1 MTSRTLLRLITAGAA
16 TAAGIA
22 LAVAPAVASTS
33 GSAGHGHGHGH
44 GGQTVPV
51 RLLSINDLHGNLEP
65 PSGSSS
71 RILDPDGPL
80 VDTDGSLTGIAGG
93 KYSIAGGVSYLA
105 TYIKQARDANTLL
118 VAAGDLI
125 GASPLISAA
134 YHDEP
139 TLEVLGSLGLSA
151 TSAGNHEFDEGY
163 AELQRLMNGGC
174 HPVDGCSPAGEWKGT
189 DFDFLAANVLKEGTD
204 QYALPPFYVK
214 KINGV
219 KVGFI
224 GLVTATTPTIVT
236 AEGIKG
242 LQFTE
247 EVAAANRASAY
258 LARKGVKAQ
267 VVLVHEG
274 DSITPNQ
281 SPDACSVNTT
291 NAGSRIARELN
302 PQIDLVISGHSHQAY
317 ICKTKDPAGQ
327 DRFYTQGSSFGRV
340 LTQIDLRIDKRTR
353 DVIRSSVT
361 ADNKVVTRTVT
372 PDPQVEA
379 QVQAWRERSAE
390 VANRKIGT
398 ITGDITNVVNNTSAA
413 TTKPET
419 PLGDLIADSQLEAA
433 KAGGAEIALMNPG
446 GIRTSLTYAQSGS
459 EGDGVVTYGEAFAVQ
474 PFSNLL
480 QVRTYTGAQ
489 LKALLEQQVWT
500 PNPATGAITH
510 RLLQVSSSLTYTFD
524 TTKPVGS
531 RVSDVKLNGTPVTD
545 TQSIKIAANN
555 FLMGG
560 GDGFSV
566 FTQSTDTWSGPID
579 LDAFTAYL
587 TAHSPITPSAANRV
601 TFVK

>member
-33 GSAGHGHGHGH
+33 GSAGHGHGH

>member
-1 MTSRTLLRLITAGAA
+1 MTSRTLLRLLTAGAA
-16 TAAGIA
+16 AAAGIA
-22 LAVAPAVASTS
+22 LAVAPAVAVTGGTPS
-33 GSAGHGHGHGH
+33 HGK
-44 GGQTVPV
+44 QTVPV

-80 VDTDGSLTGIAGG
+80 VDTDGSLTGIPGG

-105 TYIKQARDANTLL
+105 TYVKQARNENTLL

-139 TLEVLGSLGLSA
+139 TLEVLGSLGLDT

-163 AELQRLMNGGC
+163 TELQRLMKGGC

-189 DFDFLAANVLKEGTD
+189 EFDFLAANVLKENTD
-204 QYALPPFYVK
+204 QYALPPYYVK

-281 SPDACSVNTT
+281 SPDACSVNTA

-327 DRFYTQGSSFGRV
+327 DRYYTQGSSFGRV
-340 LTQIDLRIDKRTR
+340 LTQIDMKIDKRTR
-353 DVIRSSVT
+353 DVIRSSVI

-372 PDPQVEA
+372 PDRQVEA
-379 QVQAWRERSAE
+379 QVQTWKARSAE
-390 VANRKIGT
+390 VADRKLGT
-398 ITGDITNVVNNTSAA
+398 ITADISSVVNNTSAA

-446 GIRTSLTYAQSGS
+446 GIRTSLTYAQKGS
-459 EGDGVVTYGEAFAVQ
+459 EGDGVVTYGEAFEVQ
-474 PFSNLL
+474 PFSNIV

-500 PNPATGAITH
+500 PNAATGAITH

-531 RVSDVKLNGTPVTD
+531 RVSGMKLNGTPITD

-587 TAHSPITPSAANRV
+587 SAHSPISPSPADRI

>member
-1 MTSRTLLRLITAGAA
+1 MTSRTLLRLLSAGAA
-16 TAAGIA
+16 AAAGIA
-22 LAVAPAVASTS
+22 LAVAPAVASS
-33 GSAGHGHGHGH
+33 GSHGDRGEHGR
-44 GGQTVPV
+44 QTVPV

-80 VDTDGSLTGIAGG
+80 VDTDGTLTGIAGG

-105 TYIKQARDANTLL
+105 THIKQAQNRNTLL
-118 VAAGDLI
+118 LAAGDLI

-139 TLEVLGSLGLSA
+139 TLEVLGSLGLDT

-163 AELQRLMNGGC
+163 TELRRLMNGGC

-204 QYALPPFYVK
+204 QYALPPYYVK
-214 KINGV
+214 TINGV

-247 EVAAANRASAY
+247 EVAAANRASAH

-281 SPDACSVNTT
+281 SPDACSVNTA
-291 NAGSRIARELN
+291 NAGSRIARELS

-317 ICKTKDPAGQ
+317 ICKTADPAGQ
-327 DRFYTQGSSFGRV
+327 DRYYTQGSSFGRV
-340 LTQIDLRIDKRTR
+340 LTQIDLQIDKRTK
-353 DVIRSSVT
+353 DVIRSSVQ

-372 PDPQVEA
+372 PDQQVEQ
-379 QVQAWRERSAE
+379 QVQAWKARSAE
-390 VANRKIGT
+390 VADRKLGT
-398 ITGDITNVVNNTSAA
+398 ITADISNVVNNSSAA

-419 PLGDLIADSQLEAA
+419 ALGDLIADSQLEAA

-446 GIRTSLTYAQSGS
+446 GIRTSLTYAQKGS
-459 EGDGVVTYGEAFAVQ
+459 EGDGVVTYGEAFEVQ
-474 PFSNLL
+474 PFSNIV

-500 PNPATGAITH
+500 PNPTTGAISH
-510 RLLQVSSSLTYTFD
+510 RILQVSSSLTYTFD

-531 RVSDVKLNGTPVTD
+531 RVSDIKLNGTPVTD

-566 FTQSTDTWSGPID
+566 FTQSSDTWSGPID
-579 LDAFTAYL
+579 LDTFTAYL
-587 TAHSPITPSAANRV
+587 GAHSPISPSPADRI
-601 TFVK
+601 TFIK

>member
-1 MTSRTLLRLITAGAA
+1 MTSRTLLRLISAGAA
-16 TAAGIA
+16 AAAGIA
-22 LAVAPAVASTS
+22 LAVAPALAST
-33 GSAGHGHGHGH
+33 GAHGDRGDHGRK
-44 GGQTVPV
+44 TVPV

-80 VDTDGSLTGIAGG
+80 VDTDGTLTGIAGG

-105 TYIKQARDANTLL
+105 THIKQAQNRNTLL

-139 TLEVLGSLGLSA
+139 TLEVLGSLGLDT

-189 DFDFLAANVLKEGTD
+189 GFDFLAANVLKEGTD
-204 QYALPPFYVK
+204 KYALPPYYVK
-214 KINGV
+214 TINGV

-247 EVAAANRASAY
+247 EVAAANRASAH
-258 LARKGVKAQ
+258 LARRGVKAQ

-281 SPDACSVNTT
+281 SPDACSVNTA

-317 ICKTKDPAGQ
+317 ICKATDPAGQ
-327 DRFYTQGSSFGRV
+327 DRYYTQGSSFGRV
-340 LTQIDLRIDKRTR
+340 LTQIDLQIDKRTN
-353 DVIRSSVT
+353 DVIRSSVK

-379 QVQAWRERSAE
+379 QVQAWKTRSAE
-390 VANRKIGT
+390 VADRKLGT
-398 ITGDITNVVNNTSAA
+398 ITADISNVVNNSSAA

-446 GIRTSLTYAQSGS
+446 GIRTSLTYAQKGS
-459 EGDGVVTYGEAFAVQ
+459 EGDGVVTYGEAFEVQ
-474 PFSNLL
+474 PFSNIV

-500 PNPATGAITH
+500 PNPATGGISH
-510 RLLQVSSSLTYTFD
+510 RILQVSSSLTYTFD

-531 RVSDVKLNGTPVTD
+531 RVSDIKLNGTPVTD

-566 FTQSTDTWSGPID
+566 FTQSSDTWSGPID

-587 TAHSPITPSAANRV
+587 SARSPISPSPADRI

>member
-1 MTSRTLLRLITAGAA
+1 MTSRTLLRLL
-16 TAAGIA
+16 AAGVA
-22 LAVAPAVASTS
+22 AAAGLGLAVAPAVAASVGQGT
-33 GSAGHGHGHGH
+33 AGH

-65 PSGSSS
+65 PSGSSG

-80 VDTDGSLTGIAGG
+80 VDTDGKLTGIVGG

-105 TYIKQARDANTLL
+105 TYVKQARDANTLL

-139 TLEVLGSLGLSA
+139 TLEVLGTLGLST

-163 AELQRLMNGGC
+163 AELKRLMNGGC
-174 HPVDGCSPAGEWKGT
+174 HPTDGCSPAGRWKGT
-189 DFDFLAANVLKEGTD
+189 DFDFLAANVLKEDTG

-281 SPDACSVNTT
+281 SPDACSVNTA
-291 NAGSRIARELN
+291 NAGSRIARELS

-317 ICKTKDPAGQ
+317 ICKTTDPAGQ
-327 DRFYTQGSSFGRV
+327 PRYYTQGSSFGRV
-340 LTQIDLRIDKRTR
+340 LTQIDLQIDKRTN
-353 DVIRSSVT
+353 DVIRSSVV

-372 PDPQVEA
+372 PDAATEA
-379 QVQAWRERSAE
+379 LVQTWKARSAG
-390 VANRKIGT
+390 VADRKLGN
-398 ITGDITNVVNNTSAA
+398 ITGDITNVVNNSSAA
-413 TTKPET
+413 TAKPET
-419 PLGDLIADSQLEAA
+419 PLGDLIADSQLEGA
-433 KAGGAEIALMNPG
+433 KTGGGAEIALMNPG

-474 PFSNLL
+474 PFNNLL

-489 LKALLEQQVWT
+489 LKALLEQQVWDVDPT
-500 PNPATGAITH
+500 TGAISH
-510 RLLQVSSSLTYTFD
+510 RLLQVSAGLTYTFD

-531 RVSDVKLNGTPVTD
+531 RVSDIKLNGTAVTD
-545 TQSIKIAANN
+545 AQSIKIAANN

-560 GDGFSV
+560 GDGFTV

-587 TAHSPITPSAANRV
+587 TAHSPISPSAADRI

>member
-1 MTSRTLLRLITAGAA
+1 MTSRTLLRLCTAGAA

-22 LAVAPAVASTS
+22 LAMAPAVAATS
-33 GSAGHGHGHGH
+33 GSAGHGTGH
-44 GGQTVPV
+44 GGPTVPV

-80 VDTDGSLTGIAGG
+80 VDADGSLTGLPGG
-93 KYSIAGGVSYLA
+93 KYSIAGGASYLA
-105 TYIKQARDANTLL
+105 TYVKQARTENTLL

-139 TLEVLGSLGLSA
+139 TLEVLGSLGLNA
-151 TSAGNHEFDEGY
+151 TAAGNHEFDEGY

-174 HPVDGCSPAGEWKGT
+174 HPVDGCSPAGQWKGT
-189 DFDFLAANVLKEGTD
+189 DFDFLAANVLKEGTG
-204 QYALPPFYVK
+204 QYALSPFYVK

-219 KVGFI
+219 QVGFI

-258 LARKGVKAQ
+258 LARRGVKAQ
-267 VVLVHEG
+267 VVLMHEG
-274 DSITPNQ
+274 DSTTPNQ
-281 SPDACSVNTT
+281 SPDACSANTA

-327 DRFYTQGSSFGRV
+327 DRYYTQGSSFGRV
-340 LTQIDLRIDKRTR
+340 LTQIDLKVDKRTR
-353 DVIRSSVT
+353 DVVRSSVT
-361 ADNKVVTRTVT
+361 ADNKVVARTVT

-379 QVQAWRERSAE
+379 QIQTWRTRSAE
-390 VANRKIGT
+390 VANRRIGT
-398 ITGDITNVVNNTSAA
+398 ITGDISNVVTNTSAA
-413 TTKPET
+413 TTRPET

-433 KAGGAEIALMNPG
+433 KPAGAEIALMNPG
-446 GIRTSLTYAQSGS
+446 GIRTSLTYAQSGA

-474 PFSNLL
+474 PFSNIV

-500 PNPATGAITH
+500 PNPTTGAINH

-531 RVSDVKLNGTPVTD
+531 RVSDVKLNGAPVTD

-566 FTQSTDTWSGPID
+566 FTQSTDTWSGPVD

-587 TAHSPITPSAANRV
+587 TAHSPISPSAADRI
-601 TFVK
+601 KMIK